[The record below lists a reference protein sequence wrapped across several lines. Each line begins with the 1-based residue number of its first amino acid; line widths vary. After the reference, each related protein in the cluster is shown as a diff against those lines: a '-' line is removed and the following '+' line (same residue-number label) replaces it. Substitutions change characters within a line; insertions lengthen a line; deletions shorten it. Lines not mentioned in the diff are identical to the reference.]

1 MRTCLVALAE
11 HEHVHQV
18 AVAPRPDVLTVGE
31 ILRRMEDG
39 RTGDVPVAL
48 QRRRHVRLRASA
60 MVSVVGDP

>member
-1 MRTCLVALAE
+1 
-11 HEHVHQV
+11 
-18 AVAPRPDVLTVGE
+18 VLTVGE